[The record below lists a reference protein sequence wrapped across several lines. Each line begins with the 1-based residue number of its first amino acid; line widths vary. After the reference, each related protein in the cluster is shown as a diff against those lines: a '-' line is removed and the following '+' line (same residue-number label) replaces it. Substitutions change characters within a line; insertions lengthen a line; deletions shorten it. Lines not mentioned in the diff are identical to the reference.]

1 MKENKIAKNI
11 VVLVL
16 CTAVCIGSLLLT
28 SCNDTEDT
36 DAVKTVTTTEATTE
50 VTTAE
55 SEKEEETAPFAGDVL
70 YDANGI
76 KITANEFRH
85 YLSEISL
92 EVTVENNTDTELQF
106 LLDISAVDNYVTL
119 VNTTNK
125 IIASGERDVMVMRVD
140 NKQLD
145 IQMID
150 EVYSLEVRINAA
162 YTNEVKFLVKDAY
175 AEISLPDVDIE
186 TDIGEV
192 VCSENNLEVRYL
204 GTRTSGENKYAP
216 IFQLTNNSES
226 LIECNVDSVTIN
238 GIDSGTKY
246 FLMESVPIPPPVAPG
261 KQLIFVPDLSDLGL
275 AKGSTLEIKLGFCDT
290 YDSGSVILTEPIV
303 INID

>member
-1 MKENKIAKNI
+1 MDNKITKNI
-11 VVLVL
+11 VSLVL
-16 CTAVCIGSLLLT
+16 CASMCIGSLLLT
-28 SCNDTEDT
+28 SCNDDTEDT
-36 DAVKTVTTTEATTE
+36 NVSKTEATTEATTE
-50 VTTAE
+50 VTTVE
-55 SEKEEETAPFAGDVL
+55 SKKEEEKAPFAGDVL
-70 YDANGI
+70 YDANDI
-76 KITANEFRH
+76 KITSNEFTE

-106 LLDISAVDNYVTL
+106 LLDISAVNNYVTL
-119 VNTTNK
+119 MDTTNK
-125 IIASGERDVMVMRVD
+125 VIASGEKDVMVMRVD
-140 NKQLD
+140 RDQLD

-162 YTNEVKFLVKDAY
+162 HTNEVKFLVKDAY

-238 GIDSGTKY
+238 GNDSGTKY
-246 FLMESVPIPPPVAPG
+246 FFMESVLIPPLIASG
-261 KQLIFVPDLSDLGL
+261 KQLIFVPDLSDFNL
-275 AKGSTLEIKLGFCDT
+275 AKGSTLEIKLTFFDPYDT
-290 YDSGSVILTEPIV
+290 DSVILTEPIV
-303 INID
+303 INIE